1 MIDKEILDA
10 VIPVPTLEE
19 AKDEKV
25 AELKEEGF
33 VVTNFH
39 SGGVFYTLLMV
50 ELRIKIELLQLARRI
65 LNNKVAC
72 TRKEA
77 SCIIGSLFGELVPI
91 CKKCRQ
97 LKEDDIVLETES
109 GLALEIGENLT
120 LEGKSSLSGKPI
132 KIRLTDYGLEFY
144 GDITEI
150 TRVKEARCVYIG

>member
-1 MIDKEILDA
+1 MHPK
-10 VIPVPTLEE
+10 
-19 AKDEKV
+19 
-25 AELKEEGF
+25 
-33 VVTNFH
+33 
-39 SGGVFYTLLMV
+39 GGKLHH
-50 ELRIKIELLQLARRI
+50 R
-65 LNNKVAC
+65 
-72 TRKEA
+72 
-77 SCIIGSLFGELVPI
+77 GLFGELVPI

-97 LKEDDIVLETES
+97 LKEDDIVIETES

>member
-1 MIDKEILDA
+1 M
-10 VIPVPTLEE
+10 
-19 AKDEKV
+19 
-25 AELKEEGF
+25 
-33 VVTNFH
+33 
-39 SGGVFYTLLMV
+39 Y
-50 ELRIKIELLQLARRI
+50 
-65 LNNKVAC
+65 KVAC

-150 TRVKEARCVYIG
+150 PRQGSEVCLYWLSRQFCKRRLRYSWKGMSTPC

>member
-1 MIDKEILDA
+1 M
-10 VIPVPTLEE
+10 
-19 AKDEKV
+19 
-25 AELKEEGF
+25 
-33 VVTNFH
+33 
-39 SGGVFYTLLMV
+39 Y
-50 ELRIKIELLQLARRI
+50 
-65 LNNKVAC
+65 KVAC

-77 SCIIGSLFGELVPI
+77 SASSGACLESSSRYA
-91 CKKCRQ
+91 KKCRQ

>member
-1 MIDKEILDA
+1 M
-10 VIPVPTLEE
+10 
-19 AKDEKV
+19 
-25 AELKEEGF
+25 
-33 VVTNFH
+33 
-39 SGGVFYTLLMV
+39 Y
-50 ELRIKIELLQLARRI
+50 
-65 LNNKVAC
+65 KVAC

-144 GDITEI
+144 GDIAEI